1 MHKSKTGNI
10 CIEISI
16 CYKVRD
22 NIRIVQSSFTVNI
35 HSKCMNM
42 LLCIFYHEFANMC
55 IFLINSG
62 AGDKILKRW
71 PLPIGTVGL
80 TKLVVSHNVRGHD
93 KDINTLA
100 VSPNDSMAA
109 SGSQDKTIRLWRTSD
124 LGPIAT
130 LSGHKRGV
138 WKVAFSPVDRCLV
151 SCSGDRTLRLWSVVD
166 YSCLRVFEGIDN
178 VMIYLY
184 IDIYAY

>member
-1 MHKSKTGNI
+1 
-10 CIEISI
+10 
-16 CYKVRD
+16 
-22 NIRIVQSSFTVNI
+22 
-35 HSKCMNM
+35 MN
-42 LLCIFYHEFANMC
+42 HHHH
-55 IFLINSG
+55 
-62 AGDKILKRW
+62 
-71 PLPIGTVGL
+71 TGL

-138 WKVAFSPVDRCLV
+138 WKV
-151 SCSGDRTLRLWSVVD
+151 RL
-166 YSCLRVFEGIDN
+166 L
-178 VMIYLY
+178 
-184 IDIYAY
+184 

>member
-1 MHKSKTGNI
+1 MHENVFMNVTIFFTMNI
-10 CIEISI
+10 LIFFLSI
-16 CYKVRD
+16 Y
-22 NIRIVQSSFTVNI
+22 
-35 HSKCMNM
+35 
-42 LLCIFYHEFANMC
+42 
-55 IFLINSG
+55 SG

-71 PLPIGTVGL
+71 PLPMGAEGL

-138 WKVAFSPVDRCLV
+138 WKV
-151 SCSGDRTLRLWSVVD
+151 RL
-166 YSCLRVFEGIDN
+166 L
-178 VMIYLY
+178 MY
-184 IDIYAY
+184 ILHISA